1 MVKLEKW
8 CTYAELASK
17 EEDPSK
23 LMELAEKLRLAL
35 DRELLG
41 RVPRPASRDVVAP
54 QETT

>member
-8 CTYAELASK
+8 RTYAELASK

-35 DRELLG
+35 DRESLD
-41 RVPRPASRDVVAP
+41 RVPRPASPDVVAP

>member
-8 CTYAELASK
+8 RTYAELASK

-23 LMELAEKLRLAL
+23 LMELVEKLRLAL
-35 DRELLG
+35 DRESLN
-41 RVPRPASRDVVAP
+41 RISRPPFPEVAAP

>member
-8 CTYAELASK
+8 RSYAELASK

-41 RVPRPASRDVVAP
+41 RVPGPASRDVVAP

>member
-17 EEDPSK
+17 EENPSK

-35 DRELLG
+35 DRESLD
-41 RVPRPASRDVVAP
+41 RVPRPPSPDVVAP